1 MTSWMPPYAAS
12 LSPVAGFL
20 QERCGCVRVNA
31 QNGPHAFVIAQQWR
45 AMASCRE
52 PLGMRDGELRHHYGP
67 VPTATLNDTSVAT
80 PVHFT
85 ADEIPER
92 TGVRP
97 VNRCLTFALS
107 AADPPCQV

>member
-1 MTSWMPPYAAS
+1 MRARQRPKRTARIRDRAAM
-12 LSPVAGFL
+12 ARHGFL
-20 QERCGCVRVNA
+20 PGTLSGC
-31 QNGPHAFVIAQQWR
+31 
-45 AMASCRE
+45 AMGNFTTTTGLC
-52 PLGMRDGELRHHYGP
+52 YGR

-107 AADPPCQV
+107 AADPLCQV